1 MNDIVNGS
9 FHRRGRKNRVVNDVV
24 NALLQGRKT
33 SVVNDAGIG
42 VGSESWIALPR
53 HPPPPHG
60 LKRSLLPPGSRASPL
75 SGGTCLGGGGLQD
88 KAFLVPREAALCPV
102 TKSAQTI
109 LITLPFSSPG
119 LESQRAFLN
128 FT

>member
-1 MNDIVNGS
+1 MGVYIGGAEE
-9 FHRRGRKNRVVNDVV
+9 RRVVNDVV

-75 SGGTCLGGGGLQD
+75 SGGTCLGGVVVTRQGLS
-88 KAFLVPREAALCPV
+88 C
-102 TKSAQTI
+102 
-109 LITLPFSSPG
+109 SPG
-119 LESQRAFLN
+119 GCSVSGHEVRAGHTDYVALLFAGA
-128 FT
+128 

>member
-1 MNDIVNGS
+1 MGVYIGGAEE
-9 FHRRGRKNRVVNDVV
+9 RRVVNDVV

-75 SGGTCLGGGGLQD
+75 SGGTCLGGVVVTRQGLS
-88 KAFLVPREAALCPV
+88 C
-102 TKSAQTI
+102 
-109 LITLPFSSPG
+109 SPG
-119 LESQRAFLN
+119 GCSVSGHEVRADHTDCGALLFVGA
-128 FT
+128 

>member
-1 MNDIVNGS
+1 MQGY
-9 FHRRGRKNRVVNDVV
+9 RKSCRESVVNDVV

-75 SGGTCLGGGGLQD
+75 SGRTCFAGVWWLQD